1 MLGKTIAELAGY
13 LRFKLEDP
21 RFIEGFAVDSRKVK
35 SGFVFFALAGDRVD
49 GHLFLQEICDKGA
62 IAAIVHSSFHDQIPG
77 LLLIAVDDVLAN
89 LHFLASEFVRSQ
101 QARIIGITG
110 SVGKTTTKEFCYTLL
125 SRRYQVFK
133 TPGNA
138 NSQIGLPLSLL
149 NQVCLPEIV
158 VLEMGTSA
166 PGQIAKL
173 VAIAP
178 PEVAVM
184 TKIAPAH
191 LEFFDEGMLGIAKE
205 KSSIFSH
212 TQTKRAII
220 NSQASCFEV
229 VVRSGECIKD
239 FYGLQKVG
247 IHRDNHY
254 TFTKEDSSVS
264 IFDGVTTSPWLSLPF
279 TEAHL
284 VENFVASALVA
295 RYFGLSWQEIGDSA
309 CKLVGVEKRF
319 EKIERSG
326 ITFINDCYN
335 ANPISMKAALSNL
348 PKPLKG
354 CRLIAVLGHMVELGT
369 LSDQFHEEIGV
380 FASEY
385 IDVLFCLGEKCIPL
399 RKGFEYSGKKVF
411 WFQDIDDMKTE
422 LFNYI
427 NRGDVVLVKASN
439 SVGLWRL
446 LESDEINLC
455 F

>member
-1 MLGKTIAELAGY
+1 
-13 LRFKLEDP
+13 
-21 RFIEGFAVDSRKVK
+21 
-35 SGFVFFALAGDRVD
+35 
-49 GHLFLQEICDKGA
+49 
-62 IAAIVHSSFHDQIPG
+62 
-77 LLLIAVDDVLAN
+77 
-89 LHFLASEFVRSQ
+89 
-101 QARIIGITG
+101 
-110 SVGKTTTKEFCYTLL
+110 LL

-149 NQVCLPEIV
+149 NQARLPEIV
-158 VLEMGTSA
+158 VLEMGMSA

-173 VAIAP
+173 VSIAP

-191 LEFFDEGMLGIAKE
+191 LEFFDEGILGIAKE
-205 KSSIFSH
+205 KSSVFSH
-212 TQTKRAII
+212 IQTKRAII
-220 NSQASCFEV
+220 NGEASCFEV
-229 VVRSGECIKD
+229 VLTSGTCIKD
-239 FYGLQKVG
+239 FYGLEQVG
-247 IHRDNHY
+247 VRGHNHY
-254 TFTKEDSSVS
+254 TFTKQDSSVS
-264 IFDGVTTSPWLSLPF
+264 IFDGVSTSPGLRLPF

-295 RYFGLSWQEIGDSA
+295 RYFGLSWEEIGDSA
-309 CKLVGVEKRF
+309 CNLVGVEKRF
-319 EKIERSG
+319 EKIERLG

-348 PKPLKG
+348 PNPVKG
-354 CRLIAVLGHMVELGT
+354 GRLIAVLGHMVELGT
-369 LSDQFHEEIGV
+369 LSEQFHEEIGI

-385 IDVLFCLGEKCIPL
+385 VDLLFCLGEKCVPVK
-399 RKGFEYSGKKVF
+399 KGFEYSGKKVF
-411 WFQDIDDMKTE
+411 WFQDIDDMKRE